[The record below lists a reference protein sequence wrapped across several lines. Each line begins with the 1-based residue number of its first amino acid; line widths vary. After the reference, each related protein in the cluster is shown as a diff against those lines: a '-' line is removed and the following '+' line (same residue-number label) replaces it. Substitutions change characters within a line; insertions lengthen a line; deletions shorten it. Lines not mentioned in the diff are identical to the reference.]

1 MLLFL
6 VIPVIGFLLMNF
18 IKWRNSRRNIFA
30 ESRFQ
35 EQLFEKSGKFSKIF
49 PLLYL
54 IGFLFLVLA
63 MLDFL
68 GGKEEVKT
76 EQKLNNVI
84 FLMDVSNSM
93 NAEDIAPS
101 RLTEAKNVIV
111 GTLGKMKSDRV
122 GVVVFAGE
130 AASIMP
136 LTTDYT
142 AAETYISGV
151 ETSVVKIQGTDF
163 LKAMEVAVQ
172 KFKNVPKG
180 SRQVVLISDGEDNE
194 GNEKSAINL
203 ANKEGIAIT
212 SVGIGSEEGAPVP
225 EYIYGQLMGYKTDLT
240 GQTVITKRQVNA
252 LQNMASS
259 TGGNYVDGN
268 NLDSAT
274 SQIIS
279 SLSENKGSS
288 SMMVESQNS
297 IHYYQY
303 FLAVSLLMFILIY
316 LLNPK
321 RDFNI

>member
-1 MLLFL
+1 M
-6 VIPVIGFLLMNF
+6 IGFLLMNF

-101 RLTEAKNVIV
+101 RLTESKNVIV

-136 LTTDYT
+136 LTTDFT
-142 AAETYISGV
+142 AAETYLAFI
-151 ETSVVKIQGTDF
+151 TRRSV
-163 LKAMEVAVQ
+163 
-172 KFKNVPKG
+172 
-180 SRQVVLISDGEDNE
+180 
-194 GNEKSAINL
+194 
-203 ANKEGIAIT
+203 
-212 SVGIGSEEGAPVP
+212 
-225 EYIYGQLMGYKTDLT
+225 
-240 GQTVITKRQVNA
+240 
-252 LQNMASS
+252 
-259 TGGNYVDGN
+259 
-268 NLDSAT
+268 
-274 SQIIS
+274 
-279 SLSENKGSS
+279 
-288 SMMVESQNS
+288 
-297 IHYYQY
+297 
-303 FLAVSLLMFILIY
+303 
-316 LLNPK
+316 
-321 RDFNI
+321 